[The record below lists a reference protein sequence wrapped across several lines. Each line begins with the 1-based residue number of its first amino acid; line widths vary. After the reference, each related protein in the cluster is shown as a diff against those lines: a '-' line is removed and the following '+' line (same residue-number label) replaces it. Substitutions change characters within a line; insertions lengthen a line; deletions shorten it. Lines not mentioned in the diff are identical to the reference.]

1 VDLLRGETLIAPV
14 VELLEQRRE
23 LRMFEARELRGA
35 KRALH
40 RAGVDGVEMY
50 AAQLRAEVIS
60 VFLSARGE
68 RDIGDAGVPSGRT
81 PLGLAVASEIELE
94 AQAGLPIISGRP
106 DRNERLALSI
116 TAPARTR

>member
-1 VDLLRGETLIAPV
+1 
-14 VELLEQRRE
+14 
-23 LRMFEARELRGA
+23 MFEARKLRGA

-40 RAGVDGVEMY
+40 RARVDRVEVD
-50 AAQLRAEVIS
+50 AEKLLSEVLRVL
-60 VFLSARGE
+60 LSARSQ
-68 RDIGDAGVPSGRT
+68 RDVGDAGVPSGET

-106 DRNERLALSI
+106 DRSERLALSI